1 MERRREKS
9 QAGNETDVR
18 LGSNFNQNI
27 MRIFHRLVGSSQTYI
42 GFIILLGLP
51 ISIKSQKVEII
62 TEV

>member
-27 MRIFHRLVGSSQTYI
+27 MRIFHRLVGLSQTNQN
-42 GFIILLGLP
+42 LP
-51 ISIKSQKVEII
+51 IY
-62 TEV
+62 